1 MLLVPLFSLINDYLE
16 FLSTQ
21 KNISYLLLALPNIT
35 REQRKE
41 IIRKELQQPVRTFWK
56 DYKKVAVEYYKE
68 YIMDKKIK
76 SMAENENRRA
86 NEDIIQILEN
96 FSGN

>member
-1 MLLVPLFSLINDYLE
+1 ML
-16 FLSTQ
+16 T
-21 KNISYLLLALPNIT
+21 
-35 REQRKE
+35 RKE

-86 NEDIIQILEN
+86 YEDIIPIFED